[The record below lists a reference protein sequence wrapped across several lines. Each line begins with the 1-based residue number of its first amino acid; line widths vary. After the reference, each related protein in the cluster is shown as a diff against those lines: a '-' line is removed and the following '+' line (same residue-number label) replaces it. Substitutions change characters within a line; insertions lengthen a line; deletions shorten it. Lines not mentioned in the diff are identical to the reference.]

1 MVARLRSDGLLY
13 NYTMRKLLLPI
24 SAFLWLIFILVL
36 YYAGHKPA
44 EPDQFA
50 ALLLAVWR
58 LLAVSGLTILAG
70 GLGRL
75 ILRGET
81 LHPLTRLAL
90 QAGLGFGLL
99 GLGVLVVGTTIGLPA
114 WLPWAALG
122 FLGVVLHRS
131 MWAWLGGWRGLVA
144 LWRECGVF
152 ERILA
157 GLVGIIFLAALGV
170 ALAPPLHF
178 DSLVYHMVMPDAYL
192 RDGRV
197 SYLPWIVMS
206 GMPQTAELLYTWMI
220 ALAGNP
226 AAAVLGW
233 MFGLLSV
240 LGLLGCLRQAFDA
253 RAAWVGA
260 AALLAGFTPAWL
272 LAGGYVDW
280 LVFLLSSGALVMLAA
295 WREDGS
301 RRSLMLAALFTGLAV
316 GSKYTSGVLA
326 LAALAV
332 LAWHAWKRRAAF
344 IPAVFAFSGV
354 ALLAALP
361 WLVKNAVS
369 TGNPF
374 YPFFFTGG
382 AMTAVRLQVYQHL
395 SAWGNWL
402 DFVFLPVRAT
412 YLGFDAGDG
421 YMFAPGALLLGL
433 GGLAWLA
440 NRRYEPQPP
449 ATDSGEPPYTALRD
463 TAAVLAAGGLLLW
476 ALGNQY
482 SGNLIQ
488 TRYYFSVFPA
498 FVVLAAAG
506 DVGLRRLRLGPVRMG
521 RLAAALIL
529 LILGLNTLEV
539 NLASWRSGALQAV
552 MGLKS
557 QEAYLADAL
566 GWFQPAMK
574 AVRELPDGQRA
585 QLIYEPRSLYCAPR
599 CLPDEILDRWKRMWL
614 EQGGN
619 PAAIRA
625 AWRQAG
631 ITHLLVYRQGMR
643 FLLEAADPH
652 HPPDDLQALEN
663 YLDTLPAPVD
673 FGGVYAL
680 YSVE

>member
-1 MVARLRSDGLLY
+1 
-13 NYTMRKLLLPI
+13 MRKILLSFL
-24 SAFLWLIFILVL
+24 AFLWLVFVLVL

-44 EPDQFA
+44 EPGQFL
-50 ALLLAVWR
+50 ALLQAVWR
-58 LLAVSGLTILAG
+58 LVVVLALTCLAG
-70 GLGRL
+70 GIGAL
-75 ILRGET
+75 ILRGES
-81 LHPLTRLAL
+81 LHPLSRLAL

-99 GLGVLVVGTTIGLPA
+99 GLGVLAVGISIGLPG

-122 FLGVVLHRS
+122 FLGVLLHRS
-131 MWAWLGGWRGLVA
+131 IWAWLHGWRGLA
-144 LWRECGVF
+144 PLWRESGSF

-157 GLVGIIFLAALGV
+157 GLVGIIFLMTLGV

-178 DSLVYHMVMPDAYL
+178 DSLVYHLVMPDAYL

-197 SYLPWIVMS
+197 SYLPWMVMS
-206 GMPQTAELLYTWMI
+206 GMPQTAEMLYTWVI

-233 MFGLLSV
+233 MFGLLSII
-240 LGLLGCLRQAFDA
+240 GLAGSLRQVFDA

-280 LVFLLSSGALVMLAA
+280 LVFLLSLGALVMLAA
-295 WREDGS
+295 WREDGT
-301 RRSLMLAALFTGLAV
+301 RRSLVFAALFTGLAV

-326 LAALAV
+326 LAALAA
-332 LAWHAWKRRAAF
+332 LAWHSWKRRSAF
-344 IPAVFAFSGV
+344 IPAALTFGGV

-361 WLVKNAVS
+361 WFIKNTVS

-374 YPFFFTGG
+374 YPFFLTGG
-382 AMTAVRLQVYQHL
+382 AMTEVRLQVYQHL

-440 NRRYEPQPP
+440 SRRFETAPAAPGGDQPP
-449 ATDSGEPPYTALRD
+449 FTALRD
-463 TAAVLAAGGLLLW
+463 TAAGLAVGGLLLW

-498 FVVLAAAG
+498 FAVLAAAG
-506 DVGLRRLRLGPVRMG
+506 DFGLRRTRLGPVRMG
-521 RLAAALIL
+521 RLAAALIVL
-529 LILGLNTLEV
+529 VVGLSTLEV
-539 NLASWRSGALQAV
+539 SLAALRNGAPQAAL
-552 MGLKS
+552 GLKD
-557 QEAYLADAL
+557 QEAYLADVL

-574 AVRELPDGQRA
+574 AVRDLPPGQRV
-585 QLIYEPRSLYCAPR
+585 QLIYEPRSLYCAST

-614 EQGGN
+614 EQGDH
-619 PAAIRA
+619 PEAIRA

-631 ITHLLVYRQGMR
+631 ITKLLVNRQGMR

-652 HPPDDLQALEN
+652 HPPADLQALDRFLN
-663 YLDTLPAPVD
+663 TLPAPVD

>member
-1 MVARLRSDGLLY
+1 
-13 NYTMRKLLLPI
+13 MRKILLPFM
-24 SAFLWLIFILVL
+24 AFLWLVFVLVL

-44 EPDQFA
+44 EPDQLM
-50 ALLLAVWR
+50 ALLLAALR
-58 LLAVSGLTILAG
+58 LAVVVAMACLAG
-70 GLGRL
+70 GLGAL
-75 ILRGET
+75 ILRAEK

-99 GLGVLVVGTTIGLPA
+99 GLGVLAVGSTVGLPS

-122 FLGVVLHRS
+122 FLGVLLHRS
-131 MWAWLGGWRGLVA
+131 IWAWLRGWQGLGL
-144 LWRECGVF
+144 LWRESGAF

-157 GLVGIIFLAALGV
+157 VLVGVIFLATLGV

-178 DSLVYHMVMPDAYL
+178 DSLVYHMVMPDSYL

-197 SYLPWIVMS
+197 SYLPWMVMS
-206 GMPQTAELLYTWMI
+206 GMPQTAEMLYTWVI

-226 AAAVLGW
+226 AAALLGW
-233 MFGLLSV
+233 MFGLLSL
-240 LGLLGCLRQAFDA
+240 LGLAGSLRQVFDA

-280 LVFLLSSGALVMLAA
+280 LVFLLSLGALVMLAA
-295 WREDGS
+295 WREDGA
-301 RRSLMLAALFTGLAV
+301 RRSLVFAALFTGLAV

-326 LAALAV
+326 LAALAA
-332 LAWHAWKRRAAF
+332 LAWHAWKRRSAI
-344 IPAVFAFSGV
+344 IPAALTFGGV

-361 WLVKNAVS
+361 WFVKNVIT

-382 AMTAVRLQVYQHL
+382 AMTEVRLQVYQHL
-395 SAWGNWL
+395 GAWGNWL

-412 YLGFDAGDG
+412 YLGFDSGDG

-433 GGLAWLA
+433 GGLSWLA
-440 NRRYEPQPP
+440 NRRFGTAPTALEDREP
-449 ATDSGEPPYTALRD
+449 SYTALRD
-463 TAAVLAAGGLLLW
+463 TAASLAAGGLLLW

-488 TRYYFSVFPA
+488 TRYYFPIFPA
-498 FVVLAAAG
+498 FAVLAAAG
-506 DVGLRRLRLGPVRMG
+506 EIGLRRLRLGPVRMG
-521 RLAAALIL
+521 RLAAALVAL
-529 LILGLNTLEV
+529 VVGLSTLEV
-539 NLASWRSGALQAV
+539 SLASLRNGAPQAAL
-552 MGLKS
+552 GLKD
-557 QEAYLADAL
+557 QETYLADAL

-574 AVRELPDGQRA
+574 TVRELPAGQRV
-585 QLIYEPRSLYCAPR
+585 QLIYEPRSLYCAPT
-599 CLPDEILDRWKRMWL
+599 CLPDEILDRWKRMWI
-614 EQGGN
+614 EEGDD

-625 AWRQAG
+625 AWRKEG
-631 ITHLLVYRQGMR
+631 ITRLLVNRQGMR

-652 HPPDDLQALEN
+652 HPPADLQALDRFLN
-663 YLDTLPAPVD
+663 TLPAPVD
-673 FGGVYAL
+673 FGGVYEL